1 MSEATDRH
9 DTRNRDFEAELI
21 FICLFFYISLL
32 WQHKI
37 GIGNMARK
45 RIALSVRP
53 EYHEKLIKLA
63 EYQNRTITTV
73 VNELLN
79 ECEVAVDLMLN
90 AYEQIEKGVD
100 QQKVLT
106 NMLADGFGIVSDKLK
121 DD

>member
-1 MSEATDRH
+1 
-9 DTRNRDFEAELI
+9 
-21 FICLFFYISLL
+21 
-32 WQHKI
+32 
-37 GIGNMARK
+37 MARK

-63 EYQNRTITTV
+63 QYQNRTITTV

>member
-1 MSEATDRH
+1 
-9 DTRNRDFEAELI
+9 
-21 FICLFFYISLL
+21 
-32 WQHKI
+32 
-37 GIGNMARK
+37 MARK

-79 ECEVAVDLMLN
+79 ECEVAVDLMLD

>member
-1 MSEATDRH
+1 M
-9 DTRNRDFEAELI
+9 LI
-21 FICLFFYISLL
+21 FLINVI
-32 WQHKI
+32 WQHI
-37 GIGNMARK
+37 RGIGNMARK

-121 DD
+121 ED

>member
-1 MSEATDRH
+1 
-9 DTRNRDFEAELI
+9 
-21 FICLFFYISLL
+21 
-32 WQHKI
+32 
-37 GIGNMARK
+37 MARK

-106 NMLADGFGIVSDKLK
+106 NMLADGFWIVSDKLK

>member
-1 MSEATDRH
+1 
-9 DTRNRDFEAELI
+9 
-21 FICLFFYISLL
+21 
-32 WQHKI
+32 
-37 GIGNMARK
+37 MARK

-63 EYQNRTITTV
+63 EHQNKTVTTV

>member
-1 MSEATDRH
+1 MT
-9 DTRNRDFEAELI
+9 
-21 FICLFFYISLL
+21 
-32 WQHKI
+32 
-37 GIGNMARK
+37 RK

-63 EYQNRTITTV
+63 HYQNRTTTTV

-79 ECEVAVDLMLN
+79 ECESAVDLMLN
-90 AYEQIEKGVD
+90 AYEQIENGVD

-106 NMLADGFGIVSDKLK
+106 NMLADGFGIFSDKLK

>member
-1 MSEATDRH
+1 
-9 DTRNRDFEAELI
+9 
-21 FICLFFYISLL
+21 
-32 WQHKI
+32 
-37 GIGNMARK
+37 MARK

-90 AYEQIEKGVD
+90 AYEQIEKGD
-100 QQKVLT
+100 NKKKVLT

>member
-1 MSEATDRH
+1 MT
-9 DTRNRDFEAELI
+9 
-21 FICLFFYISLL
+21 
-32 WQHKI
+32 
-37 GIGNMARK
+37 RK

-63 EYQNRTITTV
+63 HCQNRTITTV

-121 DD
+121 ED

>member
-1 MSEATDRH
+1 
-9 DTRNRDFEAELI
+9 
-21 FICLFFYISLL
+21 
-32 WQHKI
+32 
-37 GIGNMARK
+37 MARK

-100 QQKVLT
+100 QQKVLM
-106 NMLADGFGIVSDKLK
+106 NMLADGFGIFSDKLK
-121 DD
+121 QD

>member
-1 MSEATDRH
+1 
-9 DTRNRDFEAELI
+9 
-21 FICLFFYISLL
+21 
-32 WQHKI
+32 
-37 GIGNMARK
+37 MARK

-106 NMLADGFGIVSDKLK
+106 NMLSDGFGLVSEKLK
-121 DD
+121 DA

>member
-1 MSEATDRH
+1 MT
-9 DTRNRDFEAELI
+9 
-21 FICLFFYISLL
+21 
-32 WQHKI
+32 
-37 GIGNMARK
+37 RK

-90 AYEQIEKGVD
+90 AYEQIENGVD

>member
-1 MSEATDRH
+1 MT
-9 DTRNRDFEAELI
+9 
-21 FICLFFYISLL
+21 
-32 WQHKI
+32 
-37 GIGNMARK
+37 RK

-63 EYQNRTITTV
+63 HYQDRTITTV

-79 ECEVAVDLMLN
+79 ECESAVDLMLN

-106 NMLADGFGIVSDKLK
+106 NMLAEGLGIASEKLK
-121 DD
+121 QD

>member
-1 MSEATDRH
+1 
-9 DTRNRDFEAELI
+9 
-21 FICLFFYISLL
+21 
-32 WQHKI
+32 
-37 GIGNMARK
+37 MARK

-100 QQKVLT
+100 HQKVLT

-121 DD
+121 ED

>member
-1 MSEATDRH
+1 
-9 DTRNRDFEAELI
+9 
-21 FICLFFYISLL
+21 
-32 WQHKI
+32 
-37 GIGNMARK
+37 MARK

-90 AYEQIEKGVD
+90 AYEQIEQGVD

-121 DD
+121 EDY

>member
-1 MSEATDRH
+1 
-9 DTRNRDFEAELI
+9 
-21 FICLFFYISLL
+21 
-32 WQHKI
+32 
-37 GIGNMARK
+37 MARK

-106 NMLADGFGIVSDKLK
+106 NMLADGFGLASEKLRQE
-121 DD
+121 